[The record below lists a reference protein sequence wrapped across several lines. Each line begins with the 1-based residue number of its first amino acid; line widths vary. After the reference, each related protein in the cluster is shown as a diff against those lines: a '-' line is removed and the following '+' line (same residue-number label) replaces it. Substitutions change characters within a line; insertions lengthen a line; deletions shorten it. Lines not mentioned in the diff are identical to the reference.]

1 MIKPGSECLQFR
13 LKFNLSCL
21 PKLNEASF
29 MSGYK
34 VNILYI
40 ELEIFL
46 PYSQSLKDK
55 RRVTRRLKDGL
66 RSHFNLAIAEIG
78 LLDQWQRIA
87 MGITLIG
94 TNPRQLEELQ
104 SSIQNW
110 IRERLDG
117 ELTLFCT
124 DWL

>member
-1 MIKPGSECLQFR
+1 
-13 LKFNLSCL
+13 
-21 PKLNEASF
+21 